1 MKFRI
6 AFLAAGIL
14 AGFFLSSL
22 YHDSPQKQVVAR
34 ENRTEMPQSPAPGL
48 GKNDSTPVH
57 SLNEAGPLETEA
69 QPDSKMAENDFV
81 DPQLL
86 ADTFPGNLALPPIT
100 DEDREQKKLERN
112 KRNLDFG
119 KISANKSTEQE
130 ILAYYDHQRRL
141 SEDSRQILEFVLAE
155 YGSRFSEKNMK
166 KHKFLL
172 AQFKKR
178 LEYIPI
184 KEAEAVARLRS
195 GENQ

>member
-6 AFLAAGIL
+6 SFLAAGIL

-22 YHDSPQKQVVAR
+22 YHGSPQKQVVTR
-34 ENRTEMPQSPAPGL
+34 ENKIERPQSPAPGL
-48 GKNDSTPVH
+48 EKIGSTPVH
-57 SLNEAGPLETEA
+57 SHKDAVPLETETE
-69 QPDSKMAENDFV
+69 PNSKMPENDFV

-100 DEDREQKKLERN
+100 DEDRERKKLERD

-119 KISANKSTEQE
+119 KISANKSTEPE

-155 YGSRFSEKNMK
+155 YGNRFSEKNIK

-172 AQFKKR
+172 AQFNKR
-178 LEYIPI
+178 LEYIPL
-184 KEAEAVARLRS
+184 KEAKAIARLRS
-195 GENQ
+195 SETQ

>member
-6 AFLAAGIL
+6 SFLAAGIL
-14 AGFFLSSL
+14 AGFFLSSQ
-22 YHDSPQKQVVAR
+22 YHGSPQKQVVTR
-34 ENRTEMPQSPAPGL
+34 ENKIEIPQSPATGL
-48 GKNDSTPVH
+48 EKNDSTPVR
-57 SLNEAGPLETEA
+57 SLKGAVSLETETE
-69 QPDSKMAENDFV
+69 PNSKMPENDFV

-86 ADTFPGNLALPPIT
+86 ADTFPGNLAIPPIT
-100 DEDREQKKLERN
+100 DEDRERKKLERD

-130 ILAYYDHQRRL
+130 ILVYYDHQRRL
-141 SEDSRQILEFVLAE
+141 SKDSRQILEFVLAE

-178 LEYIPI
+178 LEYIPL
-184 KEAEAVARLRS
+184 KEAEAIARLRS
-195 GENQ
+195 SENQ